1 MSDDGAMAAGNY
13 VGRMVGGGRFQLR
26 SLLGAGGMA
35 SVYLAYDSVL
45 DRQVAV
51 KTLHT
56 ELGRE
61 QSFRERFRR
70 EAQSVAKLTHTNI
83 VSVFDSGEDDIDGA
97 MVPYIVMEYVE
108 GKPLRSV
115 LDEDI
120 AQFGAMPADKALKI
134 TGDVLAALEV
144 SHEMGLVH
152 RDIKPG
158 NVMVTRRGVVKVMD
172 FGIARA
178 MQSGVTSMTQTGM
191 VVGTPQYLSPEQA
204 LGRGVD
210 ARSDLYSVGIMLFE
224 LLTGRLPFD
233 ADSPLAI
240 AYAHVQEE
248 PVAPSSINQV
258 VPPAVDAL
266 VARTLKKNPNERFP
280 SAEAMSDECAR
291 IGGSGVASG
300 AAPHIVGGFPS
311 SHSGAGVGN
320 AVFPPVGEAGPP
332 QGTVQQPYQA
342 PGQPQPY
349 GSGGFGPSTP
359 PPTPPMGQQPPYGA
373 PTPAYNAQGGA
384 STPPPYSLAHPA
396 SGGGQAGG
404 PGGGKKNGP
413 MIAALVAGAAVVV
426 GLVFLV
432 VALTGDDDGGG
443 GGDEPQAKPKT
454 SESAAPAGSGGTGDS
469 GGSGSGSTD
478 GGAGASQDANS
489 KFKGPDTSR
498 TIDKTKCTDA
508 RDSYKDKSKLSMP
521 EFTYKDLT
529 SVKACLR
536 AAGWEVGEVTTEDEN
551 VWGKNTVLEQN
562 PEYLDAF
569 DPKKDKVDLTV
580 SSGKPP
586 E

>member
-1 MSDDGAMAAGNY
+1 MSEDGAQAAGNY

-83 VSVFDSGEDDIDGA
+83 VSVFDSGEDEIDGA
-97 MVPYIVMEYVE
+97 LVPYIVMEYVE
-108 GKPLRSV
+108 GKPLRTV

-120 AQFGAMPADKALKI
+120 AQHGAMPADKALKI

-158 NVMVTRRGVVKVMD
+158 NVMLTKRGVVKVMD

-248 PVAPSSINQV
+248 PVAPSSINQS

-266 VARTLKKNPNERFP
+266 VARVLKKNPNERFP
-280 SAEAMSDECAR
+280 SAESMHDECER

-300 AAPHIVGGFPS
+300 SSPIIISGGPPAN
-311 SHSGAGVGN
+311 SGAGVGQ
-320 AVFPPVGEAGPP
+320 AVFPPVNDAGTPPP
-332 QGTVQQPYQA
+332 QGNMQQPYQP
-342 PGQPQPY
+342 PGPY
-349 GSGGFGPSTP
+349 AGGFGPSTP
-359 PPTPPMGQQPPYGA
+359 PPAPAMGQAGYAPYGHQ
-373 PTPAYNAQGGA
+373 QGA
-384 STPPPYSLAHPA
+384 ATPPPYNLAQPPGVPGA
-396 SGGGQAGG
+396 PGAPGG
-404 PGGGKKNGP
+404 PGGKKKTSPG
-413 MIAALVAGAAVVV
+413 ALAGYGLAAVAVIAV
-426 GLVFLV
+426 LVFV
-432 VALTGDDDGGG
+432 VVQLTGDDGGG
-443 GGDEPQAKPKT
+443 SQADDKPTGQNSASEDPANDDTGGTAT
-454 SESAAPAGSGGTGDS
+454 NSGGTG
-469 GGSGSGSTD
+469 GHNGS
-478 GGAGASQDANS
+478 
-489 KFKGPDTSR
+489 FKGPDKSR
-498 TIDKTKCTDA
+498 TIDSTECTDA
-508 RDSYKDKSKLSMP
+508 SESYDDKRKVMMP
-521 EFTYKDLT
+521 DLTVKDLT

-536 AAGWEVGEVTTEDEN
+536 AAGWDIGEVTKEDEN
-551 VWGKNTVLEQN
+551 IWGKNTVLEQS
-562 PEYLDAF
+562 PSSSDDF
-569 DPKKDKVDLTV
+569 DPKKDKIDLTV
-580 SSGKPP
+580 STGRPASTS
-586 E
+586 

>member
-1 MSDDGAMAAGNY
+1 MSDDGAQAAGNY
-13 VGRMVGGGRFQLR
+13 LGRMVGGGRFQLR

-83 VSVFDSGEDDIDGA
+83 VSVFDSGEDEIDGA

-108 GKPLRSV
+108 GKPLRTV

-120 AQFGAMPADKALKI
+120 AQFGAMPAEKALKI

-158 NVMVTRRGVVKVMD
+158 NVMLTKRGVVKVMD

-248 PVAPSSINQV
+248 PPSPSSINQSI
-258 VPPAVDAL
+258 PPAVDAM

-280 SAEAMSDECAR
+280 SAEAMHDECTR

-300 AAPHIVGGFPS
+300 ASPIIISGGPPAN
-311 SHSGAGVGN
+311 SGAGVGQ
-320 AVFPPVGEAGPP
+320 AVFPPVDANSQPQHGGVQTPYQP
-332 QGTVQQPYQA
+332 QGQP
-342 PGQPQPY
+342 GPY
-349 GSGGFGPSTP
+349 NSGGFGPSTP
-359 PPTPPMGQQPPYGA
+359 PP
-373 PTPAYNAQGGA
+373 PTQ
-384 STPPPYSLAHPA
+384 T
-396 SGGGQAGG
+396 
-404 PGGGKKNGP
+404 
-413 MIAALVAGAAVVV
+413 
-426 GLVFLV
+426 
-432 VALTGDDDGGG
+432 
-443 GGDEPQAKPKT
+443 
-454 SESAAPAGSGGTGDS
+454 
-469 GGSGSGSTD
+469 
-478 GGAGASQDANS
+478 
-489 KFKGPDTSR
+489 
-498 TIDKTKCTDA
+498 
-508 RDSYKDKSKLSMP
+508 
-521 EFTYKDLT
+521 
-529 SVKACLR
+529 
-536 AAGWEVGEVTTEDEN
+536 
-551 VWGKNTVLEQN
+551 
-562 PEYLDAF
+562 
-569 DPKKDKVDLTV
+569 
-580 SSGKPP
+580 
-586 E
+586 

>member
-1 MSDDGAMAAGNY
+1 MSDDGAQAAGNY
-13 VGRMVGGGRFQLR
+13 LGRMVGGGRFQLR

-83 VSVFDSGEDDIDGA
+83 VSVFDSGEDEIDGA

-108 GKPLRSV
+108 GKPLRTV

-120 AQFGAMPADKALKI
+120 AQYGAMPAEKALKI

-158 NVMVTRRGVVKVMD
+158 NVMLTKRGVVKVMD

-248 PVAPSSINQV
+248 PPTPSSINQSI
-258 VPPAVDAL
+258 PPAVDAL

-280 SAEAMSDECAR
+280 SAEAMHDECTR

-300 AAPHIVGGFPS
+300 ASPIIISGGPPAN
-311 SHSGAGVGN
+311 SGAGVGQ
-320 AVFPPVGEAGPP
+320 AVFPPVDANAP
-332 QGTVQQPYQA
+332 QQQGGVQTPYQ
-342 PGQPQPY
+342 PQ
-349 GSGGFGPSTP
+349 
-359 PPTPPMGQQPPYGA
+359 GQQPGPY
-373 PTPAYNAQGGA
+373 N
-384 STPPPYSLAHPA
+384 
-396 SGGGQAGG
+396 SGG
-404 PGGGKKNGP
+404 
-413 MIAALVAGAAVVV
+413 
-426 GLVFLV
+426 
-432 VALTGDDDGGG
+432 
-443 GGDEPQAKPKT
+443 
-454 SESAAPAGSGGTGDS
+454 
-469 GGSGSGSTD
+469 
-478 GGAGASQDANS
+478 
-489 KFKGPDTSR
+489 
-498 TIDKTKCTDA
+498 
-508 RDSYKDKSKLSMP
+508 
-521 EFTYKDLT
+521 
-529 SVKACLR
+529 
-536 AAGWEVGEVTTEDEN
+536 
-551 VWGKNTVLEQN
+551 
-562 PEYLDAF
+562 
-569 DPKKDKVDLTV
+569 
-580 SSGKPP
+580 
-586 E
+586 